1 MFDTLVEQR
10 IRAAQENGEFDDLPG
25 TGAPLALDDDALVPE
40 ELRVAYRLLKN
51 AGFVPPELE
60 VHREIR
66 QIEELLRTIE
76 GGDERNRLLARIEF
90 LLSRATA
97 GRASKDLRVGSDYYE
112 KLVESIAQR
121 RARTLQRRRD
131 TD

>member
-10 IRAAQENGEFDDLPG
+10 IREAQLNGEFDDLPG
-25 TGAPLALDDDALVPE
+25 AGAPLALDDDMMVPE

-60 VHREIR
+60 AHREIR
-66 QIEELLRTIE
+66 QIEELLRTVQD
-76 GGDERNRLLARIEF
+76 GGERNRLLARIEF

-97 GRASKDLRVGSDYYE
+97 GRAGKDLRVGSAYYE
-112 KLVESIAQR
+112 KIAES
-121 RARTLQRRRD
+121 LMQRRRPA
-131 TD
+131 